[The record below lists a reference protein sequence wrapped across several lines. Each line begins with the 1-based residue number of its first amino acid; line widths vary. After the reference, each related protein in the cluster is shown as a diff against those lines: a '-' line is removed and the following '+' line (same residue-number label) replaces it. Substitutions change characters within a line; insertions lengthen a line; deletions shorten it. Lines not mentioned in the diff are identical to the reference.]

1 MLASVMALY
10 NSAGLP
16 QGPLLCGRRTES
28 MAMTLSRRIL
38 VLVVTI
44 LMALTMVAGPVA
56 SGADGKGHKDN
67 PTQNPTQ
74 NPTTQ
79 NNGWGDG
86 NGGGKGHKDNPS
98 QCPIC

>member
-1 MLASVMALY
+1 MY

-44 LMALTMVAGPVA
+44 LMALTMVG
-56 SGADGKGHKDN
+56 SGCFG
-67 PTQNPTQ
+67 
-74 NPTTQ
+74 
-79 NNGWGDG
+79 
-86 NGGGKGHKDNPS
+86 
-98 QCPIC
+98 C

>member
-1 MLASVMALY
+1 
-10 NSAGLP
+10 
-16 QGPLLCGRRTES
+16 

-44 LMALTMVAGPVA
+44 LMALTMVAGPLA
-56 SGADGKGHKDN
+56 SGADAKAHKDN
-67 PTQNPTQ
+67 PTQHPIQ

-86 NGGGKGHKDNPS
+86 NGGGQDHKGHKNNPS
-98 QCPIC
+98 PCPSC

>member
-1 MLASVMALY
+1 
-10 NSAGLP
+10 
-16 QGPLLCGRRTES
+16 

-56 SGADGKGHKDN
+56 SGADAKGHKDN
-67 PTQNPTQ
+67 PTQIH
-74 NPTTQ
+74 

-86 NGGGKGHKDNPS
+86 DGGGQGHHKNHHKNNVGPPRHLLVNP
-98 QCPIC
+98 PNG

>member
-1 MLASVMALY
+1 MAL
-10 NSAGLP
+10 
-16 QGPLLCGRRTES
+16 
-28 MAMTLSRRIL
+28 TLSRRIL

-56 SGADGKGHKDN
+56 SGADAKGHNDN
-67 PTQNPTQ
+67 PTQH
-74 NPTTQ
+74 PTTQ

-98 QCPIC
+98 PCPSC

>member
-1 MLASVMALY
+1 MAL
-10 NSAGLP
+10 
-16 QGPLLCGRRTES
+16 
-28 MAMTLSRRIL
+28 TLSRRIL

-56 SGADGKGHKDN
+56 PGADAKAHKDN
-67 PTQNPTQ
+67 PTQHPTQ
-74 NPTTQ
+74 HPTTQ

-98 QCPIC
+98 PCPSC